1 MAATATPIFIQ
12 TPKNKYAAVTAA
24 QTDQSGATT
33 TNLVTLVTAGTN
45 GSKISEIT
53 VTVPVTSVAAVA
65 MIFVDDA
72 GNGTFKLYDTFT
84 ITAITVSNTVPGY
97 RSTKQYDNFILTA
110 GSVVKVGVTVINNP
124 TIFHALYGDF

>member
-1 MAATATPIFIQ
+1 MPVVATPIFTQ

-33 TNLVTLVTAGTN
+33 ANLVTLLTAGAN
-45 GSKISEIT
+45 GSKVSEIT
-53 VTVPVTSVAAVA
+53 VEVPVTSVAGVA
-65 MIFVDDA
+65 TVFVDDA
-72 GNGTFKLYDTFT
+72 GNGTFKLFDTFL
-84 ITAITVSNTVPGY
+84 ISAITVSNTVAGF
-97 RSTKQYDNFILTA
+97 RATKQYDNFILTA